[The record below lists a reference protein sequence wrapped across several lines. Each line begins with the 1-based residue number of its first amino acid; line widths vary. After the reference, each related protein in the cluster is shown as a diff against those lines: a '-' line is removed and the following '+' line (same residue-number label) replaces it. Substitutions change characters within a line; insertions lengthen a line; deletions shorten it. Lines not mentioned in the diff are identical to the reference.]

1 MAYSSV
7 RKRVANSLL
16 KFSETKNTTNMS
28 ILRDDI
34 ASLSGTAKETT
45 IRTLS
50 DFKNEGLISID
61 DNKII
66 LLKIDKL
73 KNMPQ

>member
-1 MAYSSV
+1 M
-7 RKRVANSLL
+7 
-16 KFSETKNTTNMS
+16 TTTMS

-34 ASLSGTAKETT
+34 ASLAGTAKETT

-50 DFKNEGLISID
+50 DFKSEGLISID
-61 DNKII
+61 DNKIE
-66 LLKIDKL
+66 LLKIEKL